1 MLRVEVAC
9 LMLKGAPSVT
19 PVLIARTRE
28 GVFSIESDLCILLAE
43 LEEVR
48 GGERADGPVETEF
61 EKD

>member
-1 MLRVEVAC
+1 
-9 LMLKGAPSVT
+9 MLKGAPSVT